1 MGVQNEQTVVFD
13 LDGTL
18 IDSLDSIRRSLN
30 RTLKAW
36 SFAPLSR
43 AQVQAFVGNSSRF
56 LVQQALRAQK
66 QPSRILSEAE
76 TEALLE
82 AYNADYYSDPLPGTR
97 IYDGIPA
104 LLQELSDAG
113 LFLAV
118 LSNKPDAIAQRVV
131 ESLFP
136 GCFNAVVGFRESVAR
151 KPAPDSLDL
160 LCKMQ
165 QRNKDNLIYVGDTEV
180 DAELGARAGV
190 RTLLVSYGFRTRNRL
205 ENCPCDTLLD
215 SVTALR
221 SKLAEWRNE

>member
-1 MGVQNEQTVVFD
+1 MRKERTVIFD

-30 RTLKAW
+30 RTLTEW
-36 SFAPLSR
+36 NFAPLSR

-66 QPSRILSEAE
+66 QPSRILSETEA
-76 TEALLE
+76 EALLQ
-82 AYNADYYSDPLPGTR
+82 AYNADYYADPLPGTR
-97 IYDGIPA
+97 IYEGIPA

-131 ESLFP
+131 EGLFP
-136 GCFNAVVGFRESVAR
+136 GRFDAVVGFRESVAR

-160 LCKMQ
+160 LCKAQ
-165 QRNKDNLIYVGDTEV
+165 QRNKDKLLYVGDTEV
-180 DAELGARAGV
+180 DAELGVRAAV
-190 RTLLVSYGFRTRNRL
+190 RTVLVSYGFRTTEQL
-205 ENCPCDTLLD
+205 ADCPCAALLD
-215 SVTALR
+215 SVAALR
-221 SKLAEWRNE
+221 SELAEWRGE